1 MTRFVSEEAAL
12 EAGFRIVHEAAN
24 ERFVLLDETDTVR
37 GIAHYRRFAPDG
49 VNFDHTVVDESLRGT
64 GLSGVLARHA
74 LGHEL
79 VRGRPVKASCW
90 FMAGL
95 IRRDPGVLA
104 DGATYLG

>member
-1 MTRFVSEEAAL
+1 MTRFVNEEAAL

-24 ERFVLLDETDTVR
+24 ERFALLDETDHVR
-37 GIAHYRRFAPDG
+37 GVAHYRFFDADG
-49 VNFDHTVVDESLRGT
+49 VNFDHTFVDEALRGT

-74 LGHEL
+74 LAHDL
-79 VRGRPVKASCW
+79 VSGRPVKASCW

-95 IRRDPGVLA
+95 IRRHPEVLA